1 MRTVSNTMPQG
12 FLIEAIY
19 DSMCD
24 LVFTTNVEEI
34 EVPGEEGET
43 ITQYQ
48 YDMYRMR
55 VPYTETLEGRI
66 EANYNVWLAKAASDE
81 MANVKAAK
89 IDEVREAC
97 NAAIIAGVD
106 VTTTYGDEHFSLDSY
121 DQQNL
126 ASIRALLDD
135 GIEEYPYHADGKQV
149 VMYDAIDLTNIT
161 DAAMFSVKWNTTYC
175 NMLRVWINRE
185 EDETVVLGI
194 RYGIN
199 LPADLQ
205 EDMDE
210 LMG

>member
-81 MANVKAAK
+81 MAKVKAAK

-199 LPADLQ
+199 LPSDLQ